1 MFPDLCDTTLL
12 LLALPSDTAAA
23 LDSNPVKITP
33 IWREDTIPILP
44 NWLLVFHGHE
54 RANSQSLLM
63 RCCFYFLDH
72 VQSF

>member
-1 MFPDLCDTTLL
+1 MDLFWIYVLCD
-12 LLALPSDTAAA
+12 AAAVA

-54 RANSQSLLM
+54 EPIPSLRTKL
-63 RCCFYFLDH
+63 RYLILIG
-72 VQSF
+72 